1 MLRFMLAAVAAVAC
15 SGAVAQVKIAVADLA
30 YKDTVRESFYYEA
43 GYQKSRDSGSAS
55 YHDSAWSG
63 SGRAAFASSQES
75 GYVKASGEMT
85 RIEYGELRR
94 FTADIKGELIKGRAV
109 RVVQGKPYAGPPSEA
124 LFNVRERIRKGDFA
138 GADYVLFGVVNSV
151 EWRNDVQPVQGTRNS
166 MLLYSLELGTEFSL
180 INTRTMEVRAAFSA
194 VGEGND
200 NKIWSAGAVLTPNKA
215 RVMQAVS
222 RSLAEDAVRQL
233 DEQFGAAGGRAMAG
247 DGDPGE
253 ASAAARGADRRQ
265 AVAPAVKV
273 FD

>member
-1 MLRFMLAAVAAVAC
+1 MLRFMLAVVAAVAC

-55 YHDSAWSG
+55 YQDSAWSG

-109 RVVQGKPYAGPPSEA
+109 RVVQGKPYSGPPSEA

-233 DEQFGAAGGRAMAG
+233 DEQFGAAGGRATAG
-247 DGDPGE
+247 DGDPGV